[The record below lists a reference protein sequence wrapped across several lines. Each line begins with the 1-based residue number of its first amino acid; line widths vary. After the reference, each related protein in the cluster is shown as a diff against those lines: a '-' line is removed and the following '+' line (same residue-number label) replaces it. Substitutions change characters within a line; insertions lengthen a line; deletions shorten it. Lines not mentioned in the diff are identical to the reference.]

1 MAENQLTTLI
11 RGEENTFAISP
22 IKKKFFDK
30 GRKEILQNF
39 SRKPVKYPGMRG
51 NENLRHYGREPFE
64 YLGMRRKEHLRQYG
78 QVSGEPVK
86 HCEEIIFFTDTD
98 RDEETNPKFVLVA
111 GTAGIGKKKFC
122 QKLIGDW
129 ADNKRFQTQ
138 TVLISDVKQVL
149 AFPITGLRPC

>member
-1 MAENQLTTLI
+1 
-11 RGEENTFAISP
+11 
-22 IKKKFFDK
+22 
-30 GRKEILQNF
+30 
-39 SRKPVKYPGMRG
+39 MRG

-86 HCEEIIFFTDTD
+86 HCEEIIFFIDTD

-111 GTAGIGKKKFC
+111 GRAGTGKKKFC

-129 ADNKRFQTQ
+129 EDNKLFQAQ
-138 TVLISDVKQVL
+138 TILISDVKQVL
-149 AFPITGLRPC
+149 TFPITRLRPC

>member
-1 MAENQLTTLI
+1 
-11 RGEENTFAISP
+11 
-22 IKKKFFDK
+22 
-30 GRKEILQNF
+30 
-39 SRKPVKYPGMRG
+39 MRG

-86 HCEEIIFFTDTD
+86 HCEEIIFFTDTE
-98 RDEETNPKFVLVA
+98 RDEETNPKFFLVA
-111 GTAGIGKKKFC
+111 GRAGIGN
-122 QKLIGDW
+122 W

-138 TVLISDVKQVL
+138 TILISDVKQVL